1 MKRNGLEAPIFDAT
15 PMLRRK
21 ENVSLTA
28 YCLGLLE
35 KDVEQLKGVQAAGA
49 LLPMASPA
57 HLPF

>member
-1 MKRNGLEAPIFDAT
+1 
-15 PMLRRK
+15 MLRRK